1 MKDIVLTFDIDWA
14 PDFVIDE
21 IMDILNNPSKYSKA
35 VYQSAIRSFGTIQR
49 KTYANK
55 GKLIRRKK

>member
-1 MKDIVLTFDIDWA
+1 MLKRKTKAKKAKKKTVNE
-14 PDFVIDE
+14 V
-21 IMDILNNPSKYSKA
+21 MDILNNPTKYSKA

>member
-1 MKDIVLTFDIDWA
+1 MLLRKTKAKKAKKKTVNE
-14 PDFVIDE
+14 V
-21 IMDILNNPSKYSKA
+21 MDILNNPTKYSKA

>member
-1 MKDIVLTFDIDWA
+1 MLKRKPKKAKKKTVN
-14 PDFVIDE
+14 E

-49 KTYANK
+49 KTSSI
-55 GKLIRRKK
+55 L